1 MRMTLQEILVELPQ
15 MRVGRVEEHQVQ
27 VAAVDGDGGGEV
39 LQHLRLHADVAA
51 ELGLHL
57 LELGAVDCQAEA
69 GIAAEGQL
77 DDLQQVARAAHHD
90 VVRFAAGLVR
100 LARLQGERLRLTAL
114 GAAEQ
119 LDALAPDRVDIAV
132 DRRGIEAVAIDQP
145 ALAVAQPERERQAVE
160 DGAQR
165 SEEHTSELQSLMRS
179 SYAVFCLQ
187 KKKKY

>member
-1 MRMTLQEILVELPQ
+1 MTAYEMRISDWSS
-15 MRVGRVEEHQVQ
+15 
-27 VAAVDGDGGGEV
+27 DGCSSD
-39 LQHLRLHADVAA
+39 L
-51 ELGLHL
+51 
-57 LELGAVDCQAEA
+57 
-69 GIAAEGQL
+69 QL

-145 ALAVAQPERERQAVE
+145 ALPVAQPERARQAVQ
-160 DGAQR
+160 DGAQ
-165 SEEHTSELQSLMRS
+165 QSGREPCS
-179 SYAVFCLQ
+179 DSVWQ
-187 KKKKY
+187 DG

>member
-1 MRMTLQEILVELPQ
+1 MTAYEMRISDWSS
-15 MRVGRVEEHQVQ
+15 
-27 VAAVDGDGGGEV
+27 DGCSSD
-39 LQHLRLHADVAA
+39 L
-51 ELGLHL
+51 
-57 LELGAVDCQAEA
+57 
-69 GIAAEGQL
+69 QL

-160 DGAQR
+160 DGR
-165 SEEHTSELQSLMRS
+165 SEEHTSELQSLMRI
-179 SYAVFCLQ
+179 SYAVFCL
-187 KKKKY
+187 KKKK

>member
-1 MRMTLQEILVELPQ
+1 MTAYEMRISDWSS
-15 MRVGRVEEHQVQ
+15 
-27 VAAVDGDGGGEV
+27 DGCSSD
-39 LQHLRLHADVAA
+39 L
-51 ELGLHL
+51 
-57 LELGAVDCQAEA
+57 
-69 GIAAEGQL
+69 QL

-145 ALAVAQPERERQAVE
+145 ALAVAQPERARPALE
-160 DGAQR
+160 DGAPV
-165 SEEHTSELQSLMRS
+165 LQIGLEGGLAAPRPPSAGGTAGATCPRRP
-179 SYAVFCLQ
+179 APAAQ
-187 KKKKY
+187 DPE